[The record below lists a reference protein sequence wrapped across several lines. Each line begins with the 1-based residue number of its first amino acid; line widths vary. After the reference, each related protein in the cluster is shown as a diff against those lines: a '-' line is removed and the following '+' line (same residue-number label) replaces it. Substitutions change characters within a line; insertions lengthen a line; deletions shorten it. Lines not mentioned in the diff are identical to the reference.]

1 MARIMVGAVAC
12 RKGLAREK
20 PLRVGFR
27 VSCGG
32 VLMGTGA
39 FSQWCDGAR
48 AGAARFADLMLP
60 PLCLGCGRGIGDHAA
75 LCSICWSGIDFIE
88 RPWCA
93 VTGIPFPFEAGEGA
107 ISAAAIAYPPVY
119 ARARA
124 VMRYGDGAARLVH
137 RFKYGDRMEAAPV
150 FARWLARTGAD
161 ILADADM
168 IVPVPLHRWRLFF
181 RRFNQSAEVS
191 RLLGELSGL
200 SYAPGLLLRSRATRP
215 QVGLSG
221 AIRRRNVAGAF
232 SLAKN
237 AEALIRGCHVV
248 LVDDVVTTGATAEA
262 CAKVLIRAG
271 AREVSLLCLARV
283 VPAGGASI

>member
-1 MARIMVGAVAC
+1 MLGFDASDHGALMRIGNFSEW
-12 RKGLAREK
+12 R
-20 PLRVGFR
+20 
-27 VSCGG
+27 G
-32 VLMGTGA
+32 V
-39 FSQWCDGAR
+39 AR

-60 PLCLGCGRGIGDHAA
+60 PLCLGCGRGVAGHAT
-75 LCSICWSGIDFIE
+75 LCSICWAEIDFIE

-93 VTGIPFPFEAGEGA
+93 VTGVPFPFEAGESA
-107 ISAAAIAYPPVY
+107 VSAAALAHPPAY

-150 FARWLARTGAD
+150 FARWLQRIGAD
-161 ILADADM
+161 ILAEADM
-168 IVPVPLHRWRLFF
+168 IAPVPLHRWRLFS
-181 RRFNQSAEVS
+181 RRFNQSAELS
-191 RLLGELSGL
+191 RALGQLSGL
-200 SYAPGLLLRSRATRP
+200 ANMPELLVRSRATRP

-221 AIRRRNVAGAF
+221 ETRRRNVAGAF
-232 SLAKN
+232 RLAEG
-237 AEALIRGCHVV
+237 AGALIKGSHVV

-262 CAKVLIRAG
+262 CAKVLVRAG